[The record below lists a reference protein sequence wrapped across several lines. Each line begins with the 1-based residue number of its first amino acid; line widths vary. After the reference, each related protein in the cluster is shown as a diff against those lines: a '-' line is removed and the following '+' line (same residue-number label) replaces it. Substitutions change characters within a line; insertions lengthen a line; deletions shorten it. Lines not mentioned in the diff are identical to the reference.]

1 MSEKNIKLSHKNEA
15 WQLRLHSGE
24 RGCFAMLE
32 STAERTSITAR
43 LSRSAFGFYE
53 NTIPL
58 PLEQNQELDSGVIV
72 RETKAALEDEPFI
85 IGITGRS
92 GSGKSTLAQ
101 KIEEEYKDD
110 GFSVT
115 TLSTDDFNRGKK
127 EVVKLTGVD
136 HENGETIN
144 WDSHV
149 VYDIEDLHWV
159 LQRSKIWIPTLGKR
173 KFDFA
178 SSETIVNKKEFIEP
192 AQIMIVE
199 GIMANSPILREDIDM
214 HYVMSTPLATCIGR
228 RVVRD
233 TSGRGVTWSA
243 EEILRYQLE
252 VAEPEYRKRLK

>member
-32 STAERTSITAR
+32 SAAERTSITTR
-43 LSRSAFGFYE
+43 LSRYAFGFYE
-53 NTIPL
+53 NTVPP

-136 HENGETIN
+136 HENGEAIN

-149 VYDIEDLHWV
+149 AYDIEDLHWV

-178 SSETIVNKKEFIEP
+178 SSETIVDKKKFIEP

-252 VAEPEYRKRLK
+252 VAEPEYRRRLK